1 MFETPMQ
8 NVGHVLTLLL
18 TVCVFLRPA
27 PGARTVAVANLV
39 AYIASPLVQ
48 SRIDYENPQWA
59 VLGVDVV
66 LLAFITRILM
76 RERDLWL
83 QITWGAMALT
93 TLLHIAK
100 ALDPTLFARG
110 YIGSLYVVYFAFLA
124 GLAASLLP
132 SARRPRD
139 AASSPAGT

>member
-1 MFETPMQ
+1 MFNSLIQ
-8 NVGHVLTLLL
+8 NVGHIL
-18 TVCVFLRPA
+18 TVIVTILIFLRPA
-27 PGARTVAVANLV
+27 PGARAVAVANIV
-39 AYIASPLVQ
+39 AYLATPLVQ
-48 SRIDYENPQWA
+48 NRVDYESPQWA
-59 VLGVDVV
+59 ILAVDVT
-66 LLAFITRILM
+66 LLAFITWVLM

-132 SARRPRD
+132 AARRPR
-139 AASSPAGT
+139 PAPVPLP

>member
-8 NVGHVLTLLL
+8 NVGHVLTLLV

-27 PGARTVAVANLV
+27 QGAKTVAVANLV
-39 AYIASPLVQ
+39 AYVVTPLVQ
-48 SRIDYENPQWA
+48 NRINLESPQWA
-59 VLGVDVV
+59 ILGVDLT
-66 LLAFITRILM
+66 LLALITWVLM

-93 TLLHIAK
+93 TLLHVAK
-100 ALDPTLFARG
+100 ALDPTLFVRG

-124 GLAASLLP
+124 GLAASLIP
-132 SARRPRD
+132 AARRARPGPEGV
-139 AASSPAGT
+139 A